1 MSERFRISVL
11 DQARSPWRNSR
22 EDSMRDAVALDL
34 ASWDAERREWFL
46 AVPVQ
51 MHSSARADRIARLND
66 PEQGGPD
73 GQL

>member
-1 MSERFRISVL
+1 
-11 DQARSPWRNSR
+11 
-22 EDSMRDAVALDL
+22 MRDAVALDL